1 SLRIPQTIVIMST
14 SLAVNRRQTVK
25 ITKDEI
31 NHVAALSRLEF
42 GEDEIDKFTE
52 QMGDIINMAHQL
64 AEVDTEGVP
73 ETVQVVDRETDFRED
88 KPEHWESRAELM
100 KNVPEKADGFIKV
113 PVIID
118 KDDNE

>member
-1 SLRIPQTIVIMST
+1 M
-14 SLAVNRRQTVK
+14 K

-73 ETVQVVDRETDFRED
+73 ETVQV
-88 KPEHWESRAELM
+88 
-100 KNVPEKADGFIKV
+100 
-113 PVIID
+113 
-118 KDDNE
+118 

>member
-1 SLRIPQTIVIMST
+1 M
-14 SLAVNRRQTVK
+14 K

-73 ETVQVVDRETDFRED
+73 ETVQ
-88 KPEHWESRAELM
+88 ACLL
-100 KNVPEKADGFIKV
+100 
-113 PVIID
+113 
-118 KDDNE
+118 

>member
-1 SLRIPQTIVIMST
+1 MST

-42 GEDEIDKFTE
+42 GEDE
-52 QMGDIINMAHQL
+52 
-64 AEVDTEGVP
+64 
-73 ETVQVVDRETDFRED
+73 
-88 KPEHWESRAELM
+88 
-100 KNVPEKADGFIKV
+100 KADGFIKV

>member
-1 SLRIPQTIVIMST
+1 M
-14 SLAVNRRQTVK
+14 K

-100 KNVPEKADGFIKV
+100 KNVPENPEEFFKELVYTD
-113 PVIID
+113 ID
-118 KDDNE
+118 CME

>member
-1 SLRIPQTIVIMST
+1 M
-14 SLAVNRRQTVK
+14 VK

-31 NHVAALSRLEF
+31 NHVATLSRLEF

-64 AEVDTEGVP
+64 AEVDTE
-73 ETVQVVDRETDFRED
+73 VVDRETDFRED

>member
-1 SLRIPQTIVIMST
+1 M
-14 SLAVNRRQTVK
+14 K

-88 KPEHWESRAELM
+88 KPENWESRAELM
-100 KNVPEKADGFIKV
+100 KNGPEKADGFIKV